1 MRVGRKTG
9 DKIAIP
15 QAEKRFG
22 YTAKNLTQ
30 FFNIFLRVVGNINA
44 NDRNYSG

>member
-15 QAEKRFG
+15 QAKKRIG
-22 YTAKNLTQ
+22 YTAKNLTE
-30 FFNIFLRVVGNINA
+30 FFNIFLSVVEEK
-44 NDRNYSG
+44 